1 LYKKYAY
8 KSISEYVKKTLDNP
22 YKSMLLYDQEVCMR
36 TTLELPD
43 ALVNEAMS
51 VTDIPTKTELIKFAL
66 ENIIQR
72 EKIKQLADYFGR
84 INLDIDL
91 NKLRKR

>member
-1 LYKKYAY
+1 
-8 KSISEYVKKTLDNP
+8 
-22 YKSMLLYDQEVCMR
+22 MR

-51 VTDIPTKTELIKFAL
+51 ITNIPTKTELVKFAL
-66 ENIIQR
+66 ENVIQR
-72 EKIKQLADYFGR
+72 EKIKELANYFGK

-91 NKLRKR
+91 DKLRKR